1 MRLLQ
6 RCITQATPQLPLAIE
21 CLLPVAGMIIRTYD
35 ADQLFLRVPA
45 GAPNAESSHKVCPR
59 HAAYTV
65 LSHGGAPT
73 LAPRARA
80 CAGVG

>member
-1 MRLLQ
+1 
-6 RCITQATPQLPLAIE
+6 
-21 CLLPVAGMIIRTYD
+21 MIIRTYD

-45 GAPNAESSHKVCPR
+45 GAPNAEFEHKVCPR